1 MFLFCKL
8 GTDISLD
15 PINSPP
21 ISLSSYSPFDA
32 YFAYFSGS
40 KLNIYGFSSSPLS
53 YGVTRMMFSASFSSP
68 HAQVIQM
75 SDNHVDG
82 FYTWIGNRVWVVGGN
97 VPPGKLEN

>member
-1 MFLFCKL
+1 
-8 GTDISLD
+8 
-15 PINSPP
+15 
-21 ISLSSYSPFDA
+21 
-32 YFAYFSGS
+32 
-40 KLNIYGFSSSPLS
+40 
-53 YGVTRMMFSASFSSP
+53 MMFSASFSSP